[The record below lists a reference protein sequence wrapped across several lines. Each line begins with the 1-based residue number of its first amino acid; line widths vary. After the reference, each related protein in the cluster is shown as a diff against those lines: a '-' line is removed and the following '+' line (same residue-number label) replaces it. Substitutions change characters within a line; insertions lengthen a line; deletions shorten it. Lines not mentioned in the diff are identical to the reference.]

1 MSEHFRWNVYAD
13 QPHNVAP
20 KRERFRHHLRHS
32 GSYVSL
38 LADNLKKAVPVL
50 SLYRKYR
57 KTLFQ
62 QPQPIGDPFG
72 LAISPSERNEEA
84 IALFQESG
92 VKRALV
98 RIPSWEKNK
107 LGELEVLCQLLEES
121 GIGLVFALLQQRD
134 DVLHPQQWADF
145 CKNIFARFSRFS
157 PFFEIGHAWN
167 RTKWGI
173 WDHKEYLGLAESSLR
188 AAEGCG
194 INLVGPAVID
204 FEFHLYPSILKKVP
218 FDVVSSLF
226 YVDRVGAPESKQFGW
241 DAVHK
246 LALLRAVVNT
256 CLEDRPLWITEVNWP
271 LEGTGK
277 YSPAAG
283 KPNVSE
289 EEQADYLVRYY
300 ILLIVTGW
308 VERIYWWQLIAHG
321 YGLIDGRGSS
331 WRKRSSF
338 QALKTMVKHLK
349 GSRFEGKIPHPQ
361 AEIFAFCR
369 GEENVLVIWTKEK
382 KNWDLALPLPAICPG
397 RPVNVFDRDG
407 REIAAADQQIF
418 LEGSPKYVYYE
429 KEGLTP

>member
-38 LADNLKKAVPVL
+38 FAGNLKKSIPVL

-57 KTLFQ
+57 KMLFE

-84 IALFQESG
+84 IALFQELG

-98 RIPSWEKNK
+98 RIPSWEENK
-107 LGELEVLCQLLEES
+107 FGELEVFCQLLEES
-121 GIGLVFALLQQRD
+121 GIEVVFALLQQRD

-145 CKNIFARFSRFS
+145 CKNVFARFSRFS
-157 PFFEIGHAWN
+157 PFFEVGHAWN
-167 RTKWGI
+167 RTKWGV
-173 WDHKEYLGLAESSLR
+173 WDHREYLGLAESSLR

-194 INLVGPAVID
+194 IKLVGPAVID
-204 FEFHLYPSILKKVP
+204 FEFHLYPSVLKKVP

-256 CLEDRPLWITEVNWP
+256 CLKDRPLWITEVNWP

-300 ILLIVTGW
+300 ILLVVTGW
-308 VERIYWWQLIAHG
+308 VERIYWWQLIAPG

-331 WRKRSSF
+331 WRKRPSF
-338 QALKTMVKHLK
+338 QALKAMVKHLRD
-349 GSRFEGKIPHPQ
+349 SRFEGKIPHPQ
-361 AEIFAFCR
+361 AEVFMFCR
-369 GEENVLVIWTKEK
+369 GEENVLVVWTKEK
-382 KNWDLALPLPAICPG
+382 KNWGQALPLPAVCPG
-397 RPVNVFDRDG
+397 SPVNVFDRDG
-407 REIAAADQQIF
+407 REISAVNQQIF
-418 LEGSPKYVYYE
+418 LDGSPKYIYY
-429 KEGLTP
+429 KK